1 MPFGKG
7 NQLRRF
13 IDVLTDGIDLFR
25 TSIRNGKIY
34 YNSKEEFKDR
44 FHYSP
49 GELDDMLMRMVFE
62 LDTRERKQPK
72 PIITTDAYDE
82 LYSRPPKHLTLG
94 RRIYR

>member
-13 IDVLTDGIDLFR
+13 IDVLIDGIDLFR

-62 LDTRERKQPK
+62 LDTRERKQPA
-72 PIITTDAYDE
+72 PQVADDAYDA
-82 LYSRPPKHLTLG
+82 LYQNTNLG
-94 RRIYR
+94 WGSRRIYR